1 MIDLGN
7 IWEALTAIGTILLFL
22 AAVAAGIF
30 AWKNLRAYR
39 QQLSVLREGIDLQI
53 FSALIKEISDETASR
68 DRGLVKENIAPGEK
82 VEEIKRLVSEG
93 RSGKQHIGA
102 LSGAA
107 AERTIARLDRVGF
120 FLFGH
125 GNKPR
130 MEPPVWLW
138 TITDDMWKR
147 LGEWVKYRQSAKDDQ
162 TFWHEG
168 YSLYFQ
174 KLAEKARK
182 RRARHTTGTGQE

>member
-7 IWEALTAIGTILLFL
+7 IWGALTAIGTILLFL
-22 AAVAAGIF
+22 AAVVAGIL

-68 DRGLVKENIAPGEK
+68 DRGLVKEKIAPREK
-82 VEEIKRLVSEG
+82 AEEIKRLVMEVREEKSSKARE
-93 RSGKQHIGA
+93 I
-102 LSGAA
+102 GAA

-120 FLFGH
+120 FLIGSED
-125 GNKPR
+125 KLK

-138 TITDDMWKR
+138 TITNDMWER
-147 LGEWVKYRQSAKDDQ
+147 LGEWVKYRQEKKEDEV
-162 TFWHEG
+162 FWHEG
-168 YSLYFQ
+168 YGLYFQ
-174 KLAEKARK
+174 KLAEEAKK
-182 RRARHTTGTGQE
+182 RRSDK